1 MYGKHLK
8 PVIQIIAEQ
17 GLGVTKIQATHCMVM
32 IAGEDERD
40 RFKSLLAKQIARL
53 QAEWIENIFLEID
66 VKFSYELWEYV
77 HN

>member
-1 MYGKHLK
+1 VYGKHLK

-32 IAGEDERD
+32 IAGEEERD

-53 QAEWIENIFLEID
+53 QAE
-66 VKFSYELWEYV
+66 
-77 HN
+77 